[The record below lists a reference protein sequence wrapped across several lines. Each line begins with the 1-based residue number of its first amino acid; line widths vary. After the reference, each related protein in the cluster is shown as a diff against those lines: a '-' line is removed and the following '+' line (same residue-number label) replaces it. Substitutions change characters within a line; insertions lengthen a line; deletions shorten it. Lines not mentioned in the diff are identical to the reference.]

1 MRDIPPKWRD
11 FLMRYYHHSIILIAA
26 GLAIGFMLSTPP
38 AEWLPFGAVA
48 ILLFAVLTEMLPVSL
63 LHGGTQVTLGFP
75 IVCTVI
81 AMYGTVPAMAVDSLP
96 TLLAGVLLNRS
107 YPLRHRLR
115 WGLFNAAQSA
125 ISAGTAGVV
134 YYSIST
140 SASALLTVQTLLALT
155 LAAAVYLVV
164 NALLVSV
171 AGALYNREPLPN
183 IWQHSLR
190 IVMPPYI
197 LVMPLSILLILLLR
211 AYHVAGFALVAVPF
225 LAARECFRQRIQQ
238 IRNYRETIRAL
249 GLLVQH
255 AHPYTSGHLQRA
267 GRMAVSVATRL
278 GVPTRHIELLPEAAA
293 LHDLGKV
300 GVDEAVLNKL
310 TRLTDADWQMIRSHP
325 LKGAEVISGIKH
337 IEPVALWIA
346 LHHERPD
353 GKGYPFGLKLGEI
366 PIEAH
371 IIAVVDAFDAMVGDN
386 EKGEQRPYRKPKTV
400 PEAIAELQRG
410 AGTQFHP
417 EVVRAFLDALAAG
430 DFGVEH
436 AEHAILV
443 MAQKQAVA

>member
-1 MRDIPPKWRD
+1 MRDIPRKWSG
-11 FLMRYYHHSIILIAA
+11 FLVRYYHDGIVLIAA
-26 GLAIGFMLSTPP
+26 GVVAVAMWQTPP
-38 AEWLPFGAVA
+38 AQWLPVGAGA
-48 ILLFAVLTEMLPVSL
+48 ILLFSIATEMLPVSL
-63 LHGGTQVTLGFP
+63 LRGGAQVTLGFP

-96 TLLAGVLLNRS
+96 TLLAGVVLNRA

-125 ISAGTAGVV
+125 LSAGTAAVAYHWLYAG
-134 YYSIST
+134 SSDF
-140 SASALLTVQTLLALT
+140 LTGRTLLALM
-155 LAAAVYLVV
+155 LAAVVYLLV

-171 AGALYNREPLPN
+171 AGALYNQEPLSN
-183 IWQHSLR
+183 IWQYMLR
-190 IVMPPYI
+190 IVLPTYV
-197 LVMPLSILLILLLR
+197 LVMPLSVLLILLLR
-211 AYHVAGFALVAVPF
+211 AYHVAGFLLVAVPF

-255 AHPYTSGHLQRA
+255 THPCTSGHLQRA
-267 GRMAVSVATRL
+267 SQMAMSVAARL
-278 GVPTRHIELLPEAAA
+278 GVPARHIDLLPEAAA

-310 TRLTDADWQMIRSHP
+310 TPLTEADWQMIRTHP
-325 LKGAEVISGIKH
+325 QKGSEVVSGIKH
-337 IEPVALWIA
+337 IGPVALWIA

-400 PEAIAELQRG
+400 EEAIQELQKG

-417 EVVRAFLDALAAG
+417 DVVKAFIEAMAAG
-430 DFGVEH
+430 EFGVEH
-436 AEHAILV
+436 ARHAV
-443 MAQKQAVA
+443 SVVARQAVA

>member
-1 MRDIPPKWRD
+1 MWEIPPGWSS
-11 FLMRYYHHSIILIAA
+11 FLVRYYHRGIILIAA
-26 GLAIGFMLSTPP
+26 GLALVLMLSTPP
-38 AEWLPFGAVA
+38 AQWLPAGALA
-48 ILLFAVLTEMLPVSL
+48 ILLFAVATEMLPVSL

-115 WGLFNAAQSA
+115 WGMFNAAQSA
-125 ISAGTAGVV
+125 ISAGAAGIV
-134 YYSIST
+134 YYWCSAGAT
-140 SASALLTVQTLLALT
+140 SFLTIRTLLALT
-155 LAAAVYLVV
+155 LAAVIYLMV

-171 AGALYNREPLPN
+171 AGALYNRESLPN
-183 IWQHSLR
+183 IWQYMLR
-190 IVMPPYI
+190 IVLPTYI

-211 AYHVAGFALVAVPF
+211 TYHVAGFVLVAVPF

-267 GRMAVSVATRL
+267 SQMAISVATRL
-278 GVPTRHIELLPEAAA
+278 GVPARHIELLPEAAA

-310 TRLTDADWQMIRSHP
+310 TPLTEADWQMIRSHP
-325 LKGAEVISGIKH
+325 LKGAEVVSGIKH
-337 IEPVALWIA
+337 IEPVALWIT

-371 IIAVVDAFDAMVGDN
+371 IIAVVDAFDAMVGDD

-400 PEAIAELQRG
+400 PEAIAELQKG

-417 EVVRAFLDALAAG
+417 EVVQAFIEALAEG
-430 DFGVEH
+430 EFGVEH
-436 AEHAILV
+436 AKHAASV
-443 MAQKQAVA
+443 MARQAVA

>member
-1 MRDIPPKWRD
+1 MRDIPPKWSE
-11 FLMRYYHHSIILIAA
+11 LLIRYYHRGIILVAA
-26 GLAIGFMLSTPP
+26 GLALVFMSGTPP
-38 AEWLPFGAVA
+38 AQWLPVGAVT
-48 ILLFAVLTEMLPVSL
+48 ILLFAVATEMLPVSL

-81 AMYGTVPAMAVDSLP
+81 AMYGIVPAMAVDSLP

-107 YPLRHRLR
+107 YPIRYRLR
-115 WGLFNAAQSA
+115 WGLFNAAQSV

-134 YYSIST
+134 YYWFST
-140 SASALLTVQTLLALT
+140 SAATLLTTQTLVALT
-155 LAAAVYLVV
+155 LAAVVYLVV

-171 AGALYNREPLPN
+171 ASALYNREPLPSV
-183 IWQHSLR
+183 WRHSLR
-190 IVMPPYI
+190 IVVPTYI

-211 AYHVAGFALVAVPF
+211 AYHVAGFVLVAVPF

-267 GRMAVSVATRL
+267 SQMAMSVATRL
-278 GVPTRHIELLPEAAA
+278 GVPARHIELLPEAAA

-300 GVDEAVLNKL
+300 GIDEAVLNKL
-310 TRLTDADWQMIRSHP
+310 TPLTEADWQMIRTHP
-325 LKGAEVISGIKH
+325 LKGAEVVSGIKH
-337 IEPVALWIA
+337 IEPVALWIT

-353 GKGYPFGLKLGEI
+353 GKGYPFGLKMGEI

-371 IIAVVDAFDAMVGDN
+371 IIAVVDAFDAMVGDD
-386 EKGEQRPYRKPKTV
+386 EKGEQRPYRKPQTV
-400 PEAIAELQRG
+400 PEAIAELQKG

-417 EVVRAFLDALAAG
+417 EVVKAFIEALAAG
-430 DFGVEH
+430 EFGVEH
-436 AEHAILV
+436 VEHAV
-443 MAQKQAVA
+443 SAMVKRQAVA

>member
-1 MRDIPPKWRD
+1 MGDIPPKWSE
-11 FLMRYYHHSIILIAA
+11 FLMRYYHRGVILIAA
-26 GLAIGFMLSTPP
+26 GFVLSLMFSTPP
-38 AEWLPFGAVA
+38 AQWLPTGALA
-48 ILLFAVLTEMLPVSL
+48 ILLFAVVTEMLPVSL

-81 AMYGTVPAMAVDSLP
+81 AMYGTVPAMAIDSLP
-96 TLLAGVLLNRS
+96 TLMAGVLLNRS

-115 WGLFNAAQSA
+115 WGMFNAAQSA
-125 ISAGTAGVV
+125 ISAGAAGLV
-134 YYSIST
+134 YYCISS
-140 SASALLTVQTLLALT
+140 SAADILTIQTLLALT
-155 LAAAVYLVV
+155 LAAVVYLVI

-183 IWQHSLR
+183 IWQRSLR
-190 IVMPPYI
+190 IVLPTYV
-197 LVMPLSILLILLLR
+197 LLMPLSLLLILLLR
-211 AYHVAGFALVAVPF
+211 AYHVAGFVLVAVPF

-267 GRMAVSVATRL
+267 SQMAISVATRL
-278 GVPTRHIELLPEAAA
+278 GVPARHIELLPEAAA

-300 GVDEAVLNKL
+300 GIDEAVLNKL
-310 TRLTDADWQMIRSHP
+310 TPLTDAEWQMIRTHP
-325 LKGAEVISGIKH
+325 LKGAEVVSGIKH
-337 IEPVALWIA
+337 IEPVALWIT

-371 IIAVVDAFDAMVGDN
+371 IIAVVDAFDAMVGDD

-400 PEAIAELQRG
+400 PEAIAELQKG

-417 EVVRAFLDALAAG
+417 AVVDAFIEALEAG
-430 DFGVEH
+430 EFGTQH
-436 AEHAILV
+436 AKLAV
-443 MAQKQAVA
+443 SAVAQRQAVA

>member
-1 MRDIPPKWRD
+1 MRATPPKWSE
-11 FLMRYYHHSIILIAA
+11 LLVRYYHRGIVLIAGGA
-26 GLAIGFMLSTPP
+26 VLTALLVTPP
-38 AEWLPFGAVA
+38 EQWMPLGAMA
-48 ILLFAVLTEMLPVSL
+48 ILLFAVTTEMLPVSL
-63 LHGGTQVTLGFP
+63 LYGGAQVTLGFP

-81 AMYGTVPAMAVDSLP
+81 ALYGTVPAMAVDSLP

-115 WGLFNAAQSA
+115 WGMFNAAQSA
-125 ISAGTAGVV
+125 LSAGTAGVTH
-134 YYSIST
+134 YWLSGGNQDI
-140 SASALLTVQTLLALT
+140 LTGRMLTALT
-155 LAAAVYLVV
+155 AAAVTYLLV

-171 AGALYNREPLPN
+171 AGALYHRERLSN
-183 IWQHSLR
+183 VWQYVLR
-190 IVMPPYI
+190 FVVPTYV
-197 LVMPLSILLILLLR
+197 LLMPLSILLILLLR
-211 AYHVAGFALVAVPF
+211 TYHVAGFLLVAVPF
-225 LAARECFRQRIQQ
+225 LAARECFRQRMQQ

-249 GLLVQH
+249 GLVVQQ

-267 GRMAVSVATRL
+267 SQMAMSVATRL
-278 GVPTRHIELLPEAAA
+278 GVPARHVELLLEAAA

-310 TRLTDADWQMIRSHP
+310 TPLTDADWWMIRTHP
-325 LKGAEVISGIKH
+325 LKGAEVVSGIKH

-371 IIAVVDAFDAMVGDN
+371 IIAVVDAFDAMVGDD
-386 EKGEQRPYRKPKTV
+386 ERTEQRPYRKPKSV
-400 PEAIAELQRG
+400 EEAVAELQKW

-417 EVVRAFLDALAAG
+417 EVVNAFIESLTAGEFGMERAERAAST
-430 DFGVEH
+430 
-436 AEHAILV
+436 
-443 MAQKQAVA
+443 MAKQAVA

>member
-1 MRDIPPKWRD
+1 MRDIPPGWIN
-11 FLMRYYHHSIILIAA
+11 FLVRYYHRGIILVAA
-26 GLAIGFMLSTPP
+26 GLVLVFLLNTPP
-38 AEWLPFGAVA
+38 AQWLPIGALT
-48 ILLFAVLTEMLPVSL
+48 ILLFAVATEMLPVSL
-63 LHGGTQVTLGFP
+63 LRGGAQVTLGFP

-96 TLLAGVLLNRS
+96 TLLAGVLLNRL

-125 ISAGTAGVV
+125 ISAGAAGVV
-134 YYSIST
+134 YYWLST
-140 SASALLTVQTLLALT
+140 GAAVFLTIRTLLALT
-155 LAAAVYLVV
+155 VAAVVYLMV

-171 AGALYNREPLPN
+171 AGALYNREPFSN
-183 IWQHSLR
+183 IWQYVLR
-190 IVMPPYI
+190 FVAPTYV
-197 LVMPLSILLILLLR
+197 LVMPLSVLLILLLR
-211 AYHVAGFALVAVPF
+211 TYHVAGFVLVAVPF

-267 GRMAVSVATRL
+267 SQMAIRVATRL
-278 GVPTRHIELLPEAAA
+278 GVPPRHIELLPEAAA

-310 TRLTDADWQMIRSHP
+310 TPLTEADWQMIRSHP
-325 LKGAEVISGIKH
+325 LKGAEVVSGIKH
-337 IEPVALWIA
+337 IEPVALWIT

-371 IIAVVDAFDAMVGDN
+371 IIAVVDAFDAMVGDGGR
-386 EKGEQRPYRKPKTV
+386 GEQRPYREPKTV
-400 PEAIAELQRG
+400 PEAIAELRRG

-417 EVVRAFLDALAAG
+417 EVVNAFIEALEAG
-430 DFGVEH
+430 EFGIEH
-436 AEHAILV
+436 AEHAASA
-443 MAQKQAVA
+443 MARQAVA

>member
-1 MRDIPPKWRD
+1 MGSVPFKWSE
-11 FLMRYYHHSIILIAA
+11 FLVRYYHRGVILVA
-26 GLAIGFMLSTPP
+26 GAVVLAGMLVTPP
-38 AEWLPFGAVA
+38 EQWMPLGAMT
-48 ILLFAVLTEMLPVSL
+48 ILLFAVATEMLPVSL
-63 LHGGTQVTLGFP
+63 LYGGTQVTLGFP

-96 TLLAGVLLNRS
+96 TLMAGVLLNRS

-115 WGLFNAAQSA
+115 WGLFNAGQS
-125 ISAGTAGVV
+125 I
-134 YYSIST
+134 IST
-140 SASALLTVQTLLALT
+140 GAAGLTYYWLNGAGRDLLTARMLVALT
-155 LAAAVYLVV
+155 LAAVVYLLV

-171 AGALYNREPLPN
+171 AGALYNREPLSS
-183 IWQHSLR
+183 IWQYVLR
-190 IVMPPYI
+190 VVVPTY
-197 LVMPLSILLILLLR
+197 LLLMPLSILLILLLR
-211 AYHVAGFALVAVPF
+211 AYHVAGFLLVAVPF
-225 LAARECFRQRIQQ
+225 LAARECFRQRMQQ

-249 GLLVQH
+249 GLVVQH

-267 GRMAVSVATRL
+267 SRMAISVATRL
-278 GVPTRHIELLPEAAA
+278 GVPARHIELLPEAAA

-310 TRLTDADWQMIRSHP
+310 TRLTDADWQMIRTHP
-325 LKGAEVISGIKH
+325 LKGAEVVSGIKH

-371 IIAVVDAFDAMVGDN
+371 IIAVVDAFDAMVGDD
-386 EKGEQRPYRKPKTV
+386 ETGEQRPYRKPMSVEKAV
-400 PEAIAELQRG
+400 EELQKG

-417 EVVRAFLDALAAG
+417 EVVRAFIEAMEAG
-430 DFGVEH
+430 EFGMER
-436 AEHAILV
+436 
-443 MAQKQAVA
+443 AQRVASARVKQAVA

>member
-1 MRDIPPKWRD
+1 MRDIPPRWRD

-26 GLAIGFMLSTPP
+26 GLAVGFMLSTPP
-38 AEWLPFGAVA
+38 AEWLPFGAIA
-48 ILLFAVLTEMLPVSL
+48 ILLFAVVTEMLPVSL

-134 YYSIST
+134 YYSISA
-140 SASALLTVQTLLALT
+140 SAAALLTVQTLLALT
-155 LAAAVYLVV
+155 LAAAVYLMV

-171 AGALYNREPLPN
+171 AGALYHREPLPN

-190 IVMPPYI
+190 IVMPTYI

-278 GVPTRHIELLPEAAA
+278 GVPTRHIELLPEAAV

-310 TRLTDADWQMIRSHP
+310 TALTDADWQMIRSHP

-400 PEAIAELQRG
+400 AEAIAELQKG

-436 AEHAILV
+436 AEQAILV

>member
-1 MRDIPPKWRD
+1 MRDIPPKWSE
-11 FLMRYYHHSIILIAA
+11 LLIRYYHRGIILTAT
-26 GLAIGFMLSTPP
+26 GLALAFMLSTPP
-38 AEWLPFGAVA
+38 AQWLPAGAVT
-48 ILLFAVLTEMLPVSL
+48 ILLFAVATEMLPVSL
-63 LHGGTQVTLGFP
+63 LQGGTQVTLGFP

-81 AMYGTVPAMAVDSLP
+81 AMYGTLPAMAVDSLP

-125 ISAGTAGVV
+125 ISAGAAGVV
-134 YYSIST
+134 YYGLST
-140 SASALLTVQTLLALT
+140 SAVALLTGQTLLALT
-155 LAAAVYLVV
+155 LAAVVYLVV

-171 AGALYNREPLPN
+171 ASALYNREPLPN

-190 IVMPPYI
+190 IVMPTYI
-197 LVMPLSILLILLLR
+197 LLMPLSILLILLLR
-211 AYHVAGFALVAVPF
+211 AYHVAGFVLVAVPF

-267 GRMAVSVATRL
+267 SQMAMRVATRL
-278 GVPTRHIELLPEAAA
+278 GVPARHIELLPEAAA

-300 GVDEAVLNKL
+300 GIDEAVLNKL
-310 TRLTDADWQMIRSHP
+310 TPLTETDWQMIRTHP
-325 LKGAEVISGIKH
+325 LKGAEVVSGIKH
-337 IEPVALWIA
+337 IEPVALWIT

-353 GKGYPFGLKLGEI
+353 GRGYPFGLNLGEI
-366 PIEAH
+366 PIEAQ

-400 PEAIAELQRG
+400 PEAIAELQKG

-417 EVVRAFLDALAAG
+417 EVVKAFIEALAAG
-430 DFGVEH
+430 EFGVEH
-436 AEHAILV
+436 AEHAV
-443 MAQKQAVA
+443 SAMAKRQAVA

>member
-1 MRDIPPKWRD
+1 MRDIPPRWSS
-11 FLMRYYHHSIILIAA
+11 FLVRYYHRGIILIAA
-26 GLAIGFMLSTPP
+26 GLALVLMLSTPP
-38 AEWLPFGAVA
+38 AQWLPVGAMT
-48 ILLFAVLTEMLPVSL
+48 ILLFAVATEMLPVSL

-115 WGLFNAAQSA
+115 WGMFNAAQSA
-125 ISAGTAGVV
+125 ISAGTAGIV
-134 YYSIST
+134 YYWC
-140 SASALLTVQTLLALT
+140 SAGATGFLTIHTLLALT
-155 LAAAVYLVV
+155 LAAVVYLMV

-171 AGALYNREPLPN
+171 AGALYNREPLPH
-183 IWQHSLR
+183 IWPYMLR
-190 IVMPPYI
+190 IVLPTYI

-211 AYHVAGFALVAVPF
+211 TYHVAGFIMVAVPF

-267 GRMAVSVATRL
+267 SQMAISVATRL

-310 TRLTDADWQMIRSHP
+310 TPLTEADWQMIRSHP
-325 LKGAEVISGIKH
+325 LKGAEIVSGIKH
-337 IEPVALWIA
+337 IEPVALWIT

-371 IIAVVDAFDAMVGDN
+371 IIAVVDAFDAMVGDD

-400 PEAIAELQRG
+400 PEAIAELQKG

-417 EVVRAFLDALAAG
+417 EVVRAFIDALAAG
-430 DFGVEH
+430 EFGVEH
-436 AEHAILV
+436 AKHAV
-443 MAQKQAVA
+443 SAGAKRQAVA

>member
-1 MRDIPPKWRD
+1 MWEIPPRWSS
-11 FLMRYYHHSIILIAA
+11 FLVRYYHRGIILMAA
-26 GLAIGFMLSTPP
+26 GLALVLMLSTPP
-38 AEWLPFGAVA
+38 AQWLPAGALT
-48 ILLFAVLTEMLPVSL
+48 ILLFAVATEMLPVSL

-125 ISAGTAGVV
+125 ISAGAAGIA
-134 YYSIST
+134 YYWCST
-140 SASALLTVQTLLALT
+140 GATGFLTIHTLLALT
-155 LAAAVYLVV
+155 LAAVIYLMV

-171 AGALYNREPLPN
+171 ACALYNRESLPN
-183 IWQHSLR
+183 IWQYMLR
-190 IVMPPYI
+190 IVLPTYI

-211 AYHVAGFALVAVPF
+211 TYHVAGFVLVAVPF

-255 AHPYTSGHLQRA
+255 ADPYTSGHLQRVSQ
-267 GRMAVSVATRL
+267 MTISVATRL
-278 GVPTRHIELLPEAAA
+278 GVPSRHIELLPEAAA

-300 GVDEAVLNKL
+300 GIDEAVLNKL
-310 TRLTDADWQMIRSHP
+310 TPLTEADWQMIRSHP
-325 LKGAEVISGIKH
+325 LKGAEVVSGIKH
-337 IEPVALWIA
+337 IEPVALWIT

-353 GKGYPFGLKLGEI
+353 GKGYPFGLKMGEI

-371 IIAVVDAFDAMVGDN
+371 IIAVVDAFDAMVGDDD
-386 EKGEQRPYRKPKTV
+386 KGEQRPYRKPKTV
-400 PEAIAELQRG
+400 EEAIQELQKE

-417 EVVRAFLDALAAG
+417 EVVKAFIEALAASE
-430 DFGVEH
+430 FGVEH
-436 AEHAILV
+436 AKHAV
-443 MAQKQAVA
+443 SAMARQAAA

>member
-1 MRDIPPKWRD
+1 MWEIPPRWSS
-11 FLMRYYHHSIILIAA
+11 FLVRYYHRGIILMAA
-26 GLAIGFMLSTPP
+26 GLALVLMLSTPP
-38 AEWLPFGAVA
+38 AQWLPAGALT
-48 ILLFAVLTEMLPVSL
+48 ILLFAVATEMLPVSL

-125 ISAGTAGVV
+125 ISAGAAGIA
-134 YYSIST
+134 YYWCST
-140 SASALLTVQTLLALT
+140 GATGFLTIHTLLALT
-155 LAAAVYLVV
+155 LAAVIYLMV

-171 AGALYNREPLPN
+171 AGALYNRESLPN
-183 IWQHSLR
+183 IWQYMLR
-190 IVMPPYI
+190 IVLPTYI

-211 AYHVAGFALVAVPF
+211 TYHVAGFVLVAVPF

-255 AHPYTSGHLQRA
+255 ADPYTSGHLQRVSQ
-267 GRMAVSVATRL
+267 MTISVATRL
-278 GVPTRHIELLPEAAA
+278 GVPSRHIELLPEAAA

-310 TRLTDADWQMIRSHP
+310 TPLTEADWQMIRSHP
-325 LKGAEVISGIKH
+325 LKGAEVVSGIKH
-337 IEPVALWIA
+337 IEPVALWIT

-371 IIAVVDAFDAMVGDN
+371 IIAVVDAFDAMVGDD

-400 PEAIAELQRG
+400 PEAIAELQKG

-417 EVVRAFLDALAAG
+417 EVVKAFIEALAAG
-430 DFGVEH
+430 EFGVEH
-436 AEHAILV
+436 AKHAVSV
-443 MAQKQAVA
+443 MARQAVA